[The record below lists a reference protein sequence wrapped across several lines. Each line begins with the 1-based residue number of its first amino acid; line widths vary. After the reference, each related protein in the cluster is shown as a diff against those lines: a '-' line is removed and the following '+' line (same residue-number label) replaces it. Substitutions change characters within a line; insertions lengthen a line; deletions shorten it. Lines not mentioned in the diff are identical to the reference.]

1 MGQAI
6 TRRYRV
12 EGMVCAACQATVER
26 TAMRLAQVSSAQASA
41 NKGTLEVTYAVGVD
55 VDATEVALGQAILDS
70 GYELVGGCAGKP
82 PVESTE
88 RARMSQPASLNAHSV
103 TPHAAGST
111 AHAEVP
117 QSAEPATRANTPQSA
132 ARAGASQPA
141 GPAANAGTRQAAG
154 SAAHAGASQSAA
166 SAARANAPQST
177 AHAGASQPA
186 GPTARASVSQPAESA
201 APTSTSQPAAST
213 NAPQSAARAN
223 APQSTAPAGTPQAV
237 GPTARDALT
246 SLLILAT
253 IGATLLV
260 AHALGL
266 TDVFLAFPT
275 VGSAT
280 TYPALFVVGLFTS
293 LHCVA
298 MCGGLN
304 LSQSL
309 VGPAQVDA
317 PSKEALSPQASRR
330 HAALHTLRPNA
341 LYNLGRLIS
350 YSAIGGVLGLLG
362 SAFVLSAQARAV
374 IGVAAGA
381 FMVAMGLTL
390 MGILRPGVLSRLL
403 PRGAV
408 RKVASA
414 TSALRQRGP
423 FLLGLVN
430 GLMPCGPLQA
440 MQVYAVTTGSAA
452 AGALSLFVFCLG
464 TVPLMF
470 VAGSVISALKARWR
484 RGLMRVGGAMLVVFG
499 LVATSNG
506 AALLG
511 IDTFGALQHGSGAV
525 VAATGADGVQ
535 RATIEVDYGSYQDV
549 RLKAGVPAELAFH
562 VPEDKLIGCNS
573 SLSIPAFGVHTDLS
587 TGDTVVSFTP
597 TQAGTY
603 PYACWMGMIK
613 ATITV
618 EE

>member
-1 MGQAI
+1 M
-6 TRRYRV
+6 

-70 GYELVGGCAGKP
+70 GYELVGEGCAKG
-82 PVESTE
+82 
-88 RARMSQPASLNAHSV
+88 
-103 TPHAAGST
+103 
-111 AHAEVP
+111 
-117 QSAEPATRANTPQSA
+117 
-132 ARAGASQPA
+132 SQPA
-141 GPAANAGTRQAAG
+141 GSPQ
-154 SAAHAGASQSAA
+154 SAAHAGASQ
-166 SAARANAPQST
+166 PVGPT
-177 AHAGASQPA
+177 ALAGASQTA
-186 GPTARASVSQPAESA
+186 GPAARAEASQTVESA
-201 APTSTSQPAAST
+201 AHAMES
-213 NAPQSAARAN
+213 
-223 APQSTAPAGTPQAV
+223 QAV
-237 GPTARDALT
+237 GPTAHADTARSARSVADVGASRPAARAGTTQAAGSTVRYALT
-246 SLLILAT
+246 SLLILAA
-253 IGATLLV
+253 IGAALLV

-309 VGPAQVDA
+309 AGPVQEGVLSNEA
-317 PSKEALSPQASRR
+317 PSPQASRR
-330 HAALHTLRPNA
+330 RATLQALRPNA

-362 SAFVLSAQARAV
+362 SAFALSAQTRAV

-408 RKVASA
+408 RKVAGA
-414 TSALRQRGP
+414 TAALRQRGP

-470 VAGSVISALKARWR
+470 VAGSVISVLKARWR

-499 LVATSNG
+499 LVAASNG
-506 AALLG
+506 TALLG
-511 IDTFGALQHGSGAV
+511 IDAFGALQHGSGEV

-549 RLKAGVPAELAFH
+549 RLKAGVPAELTFH
-562 VPEDKLIGCNS
+562 VAEDKLIGCNS
-573 SLSIPAFGVHTDLS
+573 SLSIPVFDIHADLA

>member
-1 MGQAI
+1 M
-6 TRRYRV
+6 

-26 TAMRLAQVSSAQASA
+26 AAMRLAQVSSAQASA
-41 NKGTLEVTYAVGVD
+41 SKGTLEVTYAAGVD
-55 VDATEVALGQAILDS
+55 VDAAEIALAQAILDS
-70 GYELVGGCAGKP
+70 GYELVGERHAK
-82 PVESTE
+82 ESLP
-88 RARMSQPASLNAHSV
+88 SGP
-103 TPHAAGST
+103 
-111 AHAEVP
+111 
-117 QSAEPATRANTPQSA
+117 A
-132 ARAGASQPA
+132 ARAGIPE
-141 GPAANAGTRQAAG
+141 PAG
-154 SAAHAGASQSAA
+154 SAAHAGTPQAAESAVRVVESQAAGSVIHAGVSQSA
-166 SAARANAPQST
+166 
-177 AHAGASQPA
+177 
-186 GPTARASVSQPAESA
+186 ESS
-201 APTSTSQPAAST
+201 APTSAPQPAASSARHK
-213 NAPQSAARAN
+213 APQPGAH
-223 APQSTAPAGTPQAV
+223 AGTPQAAGSTV
-237 GPTARDALT
+237 RYALT
-246 SLLILAT
+246 SLLILAA
-253 IGATLLV
+253 IGAALLV

-309 VGPAQVDA
+309 AGPVQEGVLSNEA
-317 PSKEALSPQASRR
+317 PSPQASRR
-330 HAALHTLRPNA
+330 RATLQALRPNA

-362 SAFVLSAQARAV
+362 SAFALSAQMRAV

-414 TSALRQRGP
+414 TAALRQRGP

-470 VAGSVISALKARWR
+470 VAGSVISVLKARWR

-499 LVATSNG
+499 LVAASNG
-506 AALLG
+506 TALLG
-511 IDTFGALQHGSGAV
+511 IDAFGALQHGSGEV

-549 RLKAGVPAELAFH
+549 RLKAGVPAELTFH
-562 VPEDKLIGCNS
+562 VAEDKLIGCNS
-573 SLSIPAFGVHTDLS
+573 SLSIPVFDIHADLA